1 MALAVNFRW
10 KTPNIMVQQNPLRQ
24 NGWNDAIT
32 AGTEAII
39 NAKERKYNRERQE
52 KLDQWAED
60 DRTQRLA
67 DEQRKRNVYNQV
79 AESIRGRKQE
89 RDQLV
94 AEAEQIKQ
102 QIAMLKQQ
110 IGG

>member
-1 MALAVNFRW
+1 MPLSVAFRW
-10 KTPNIMVQQNPLRQ
+10 KTPFIQAPQTDWEKNKTGENI
-24 NGWNDAIT
+24 IT
-32 AGTEAII
+32 AANAIR
-39 NAKERKYNRERQE
+39 AGLDRKREHERQD

-67 DEQRKRNVYNQV
+67 DEQRKRNVYQQV

-110 IGG
+110 YGG

>member
-1 MALAVNFRW
+1 MPLSVAFRW
-10 KTPNIMVQQNPLRQ
+10 KTPYIQAPQTDWDKNKTSENI
-24 NGWNDAIT
+24 IT
-32 AGTEAII
+32 AANAIQQGL
-39 NAKERKYNRERQE
+39 ERKYNRERQE

-79 AESIRGRKQE
+79 AESIRGRKEE
-89 RDQLV
+89 RDRLV

-110 IGG
+110 FGG

>member
-10 KTPNIMVQQNPLRQ
+10 KTPFIQAPQTDWEKNKTGENI
-24 NGWNDAIT
+24 IT
-32 AGTEAII
+32 AANAIQQGL
-39 NAKERKYNRERQE
+39 ERRYNRQRQE

-67 DEQRKRNVYNQV
+67 DEQRKRNVYQQV
-79 AESIRGRKQE
+79 ADSIRGRKQE

-102 QIAMLKQQ
+102 QLAVLKQQ
-110 IGG
+110 YGG

>member
-1 MALAVNFRW
+1 MALSVAFRW
-10 KTPNIMVQQNPLRQ
+10 KTPFIQAPTSYWDRNNVGEGLSQ
-24 NGWNDAIT
+24 A
-32 AGTEAII
+32 AEAI
-39 NAKERKYNRERQE
+39 AKGRERKWNRERQE

-67 DEQRKRNVYNQV
+67 DEKRKRNVYQQV

-89 RDQLV
+89 RDKLV
-94 AEAEQIKQ
+94 AEAEQVKQ

>member
-10 KTPNIMVQQNPLRQ
+10 KTPFIQAPQTAWEKNNVGEGITQAAT
-24 NGWNDAIT
+24 AIR
-32 AGTEAII
+32 AGLD
-39 NAKERKYNRERQE
+39 RKRERERQD

-67 DEQRKRNVYNQV
+67 DEQRKRNVYQQV

-89 RDQLV
+89 RDKLV

-110 IGG
+110 YGG

>member
-1 MALAVNFRW
+1 MPLSVQWRW
-10 KTPNIMVQQNPLRQ
+10 KTPFIQAPQTDWDKNKTGENI
-24 NGWNDAIT
+24 IT
-32 AGTEAII
+32 AANAIQQGL
-39 NAKERKYNRERQE
+39 ERKYNRERQE

-79 AESIRGRKQE
+79 AESIRGRKDE
-89 RDQLV
+89 RDRLV

-110 IGG
+110 FGG

>member
-1 MALAVNFRW
+1 MPLSVAFRW
-10 KTPNIMVQQNPLRQ
+10 KTPFIQAPQTAWDKNNVGEGITQAAT
-24 NGWNDAIT
+24 AIR
-32 AGTEAII
+32 AGLD
-39 NAKERKYNRERQE
+39 RKRERERQD

-67 DEQRKRNVYNQV
+67 DEQRKRNVYKQV
-79 AESIRGRKQE
+79 ADSIRGRKQE

-102 QIAMLKQQ
+102 QLAVLKQQ
-110 IGG
+110 YGG

>member
-10 KTPNIMVQQNPLRQ
+10 KTPFIQAPQTYWDRNNVGEGITQAAN
-24 NGWNDAIT
+24 AIR
-32 AGTEAII
+32 AGLD
-39 NAKERKYNRERQE
+39 RKRERERQD

-67 DEQRKRNVYNQV
+67 DEKRKRNVYNQV

-89 RDQLV
+89 RDKLV

-110 IGG
+110 FGG